1 MDRYPLV
8 SAISR
13 PLIVKHLVAAARE
26 HGGSIVAHGCTGK
39 GNDQVRFEVGFA
51 SLAPDLEVLA
61 PVRDYAWTREKAIAF
76 AEENAIPIN
85 VTKRSPFSI
94 DQNVWGRA
102 VETGFLE
109 HLWNA
114 PTKDVYA
121 YTEDPTIN
129 WNTPDEV
136 IVGFERG
143 VPVSI
148 DGKPVS
154 MLQAIEELNRR
165 AGAQGVGRLDV
176 VEDRLVGI
184 KSREIYE
191 APGAMVLI
199 TAHTELEHVTLERE
213 LGRFKRHTD
222 QRWAEL
228 VYDGLWYSPLK
239 TALEAFVAKTQ
250 EHVTGEI
257 RMVLHGGHIAVNGR
271 RSARVALRLQP
282 GHLRR
287 GRQLRPVG
295 REGLRLRARAV
306 VEDRVPPGPG
316 RQPTPDCNVSTREG
330 SLWGGRFADG
340 PSDALAALSKSTHF
354 DWVLA
359 PYDIVASRA
368 HTVMLF
374 HAGLLTEEQRDG
386 LLAGLDSLAEDVA
399 DGSFGPLVTD
409 EDVHAALERGLIDR
423 VGPDLGGRLRAG
435 RSRNDQVA
443 TLFRMWLRDAVRRVA
458 AGALEVV
465 AALAAQ
471 AAAHPTAIMPGKTH
485 LQSAQPVLLAHHLL
499 AHAHPLLRDVDRIV
513 DFDRRTAVSPYGSGA
528 LAGSSLG
535 LDPDAIAAE
544 LGFAAAADNSID
556 ATAARDFAAEAAF
569 VFAMIAV
576 DLSRLA
582 EDIILWSST
591 EFGYVR
597 LHDSWST
604 GSSIMPQKK
613 NPDIAE
619 LARGKSGRLIGNL
632 AGLLAT
638 LKAQPLA
645 YNRDLQEDKE
655 PVFDSVAQLELVLPA
670 MAGLVASL
678 TFDVERMAALAPA
691 GLHAGHRHRRM
702 AGAPGV
708 PFRSAHEAA
717 GAAVRAAEGRAVGL
731 DELTDDE
738 LAAISPELTPQVRE
752 VLTIEGSVSSRD
764 GRGGTAPSPGRR
776 AARSRPGRQ

>member
-1 MDRYPLV
+1 M
-8 SAISR
+8 
-13 PLIVKHLVAAARE
+13 
-26 HGGSIVAHGCTGK
+26 
-39 GNDQVRFEVGFA
+39 
-51 SLAPDLEVLA
+51 
-61 PVRDYAWTREKAIAF
+61 
-76 AEENAIPIN
+76 
-85 VTKRSPFSI
+85 
-94 DQNVWGRA
+94 
-102 VETGFLE
+102 
-109 HLWNA
+109 
-114 PTKDVYA
+114 
-121 YTEDPTIN
+121 
-129 WNTPDEV
+129 
-136 IVGFERG
+136 
-143 VPVSI
+143 
-148 DGKPVS
+148 
-154 MLQAIEELNRR
+154 
-165 AGAQGVGRLDV
+165 
-176 VEDRLVGI
+176 
-184 KSREIYE
+184 
-191 APGAMVLI
+191 
-199 TAHTELEHVTLERE
+199 
-213 LGRFKRHTD
+213 
-222 QRWAEL
+222 
-228 VYDGLWYSPLK
+228 
-239 TALEAFVAKTQ
+239 
-250 EHVTGEI
+250 
-257 RMVLHGGHIAVNGR
+257 
-271 RSARVALRLQP
+271 
-282 GHLRR
+282 
-287 GRQLRPVG
+287 
-295 REGLRLRARAV
+295 
-306 VEDRVPPGPG
+306 
-316 RQPTPDCNVSTREG
+316 STREG

-368 HTVMLF
+368 HAVILF
-374 HAGLLTEEQRDG
+374 RAGLLTAEQRDG
-386 LLAGLDSLAEDVA
+386 LLAGLDQLAEDVA
-399 DGSFGPLVTD
+399 DGSFTPLVTD

-458 AGALEVV
+458 SATLEVV
-465 AALAAQ
+465 DALTGQ

-499 AHAHPLLRDVDRIV
+499 AHAHPLLRDVDRIA
-513 DFDRRTAVSPYGSGA
+513 DFDRRAAVSPYGSGA

-544 LGFAAAADNSID
+544 LGFATAAENSID

-582 EDIILWSST
+582 EDVILWSST

-670 MAGLVASL
+670 MAGLVTSL

-691 GLHAGHRHRRM
+691 GYTLATDIAEWLVRR
-702 AGAPGV
+702 GV

-717 GAAVRAAEGRAVGL
+717 GAAVRVAEGRAVGL

-752 VLTIEGSVSSRD
+752 VLTIEGSVASRD
-764 GRGGTAPSPGRR
+764 GRGGTAPARVAEQIDTVR
-776 AARSRPGRQ
+776 LAAERLATRLRPDTK